1 MSDILVEKA
10 KANIYTNID
19 TYTCRYIWEDYID
32 YIDKQIVQKRG
43 RCFLF
48 VKSWFG
54 HPYIYNSDILLYMN
68 KINKIRIFIAGL
80 KKFYVI
86 KVLYNKIQKEFQRS
100 KVVFL
105 IFDGKMKTCL
115 TLSLLG
121 YLKTRICWGGGAI
134 WPPPL

>member
-1 MSDILVEKA
+1 M
-10 KANIYTNID
+10 
-19 TYTCRYIWEDYID
+19 
-32 YIDKQIVQKRG
+32 QKRG

-86 KVLYNKIQKEFQRS
+86 KVLYNKTLKEFQRS

-121 YLKTRICWGGGAI
+121 YLKTIFLNYNKTPKTLSFFVYLMVKLVIRPQSPTLAVKFF
-134 WPPPL
+134 